1 MKFKVFMRLGITLYY
16 LHLKPH
22 TQLLKPTNNM
32 GTIALEGLEFFA
44 YHGVH
49 DEEQRI
55 GNRYQVDIQVTVDFS
70 AAAENDKLKYTV
82 NYGDLYEIVSGVMKI
97 KARLLEHI
105 AQLIIS
111 NVRERYPN
119 IEKIEVSISKFNP
132 PIGGVCTRAKV
143 TLVG

>member
-1 MKFKVFMRLGITLYY
+1 
-16 LHLKPH
+16 
-22 TQLLKPTNNM
+22 M

-44 YHGVH
+44 YHGFH

-55 GNRYQVDIQVTVDFS
+55 GNRYQVDIQVVTDFS
-70 AAAENDKLKYTV
+70 KAAENDKLKYTV
-82 NYGDLYEIVSGVMKI
+82 NYADLYEIIVEVMKI

-119 IEKIEVSISKFNP
+119 IEKIEVSVSKFNP

>member
-1 MKFKVFMRLGITLYY
+1 
-16 LHLKPH
+16 
-22 TQLLKPTNNM
+22 M

-55 GNRYQVDIQVTVDFS
+55 GNRYQVDIQVNIDFS
-70 AAAENDKLKYTV
+70 EAAENDKLKYTV
-82 NYGDLYEIVSGVMKI
+82 NYGDLYEIISEVMKV

-105 AQLIIS
+105 AQLIIL
-111 NVRERYPN
+111 NVRERYPKL
-119 IEKIEVSISKFNP
+119 EKIEVSISKFNP

>member
-1 MKFKVFMRLGITLYY
+1 MGI
-16 LHLKPH
+16 
-22 TQLLKPTNNM
+22 
-32 GTIALEGLEFFA
+32 IALEGIEFFA

-49 DEEQRI
+49 EEEQRI
-55 GNRYQVDIQVTVDFS
+55 GNRYQVDIQVTTDFS
-70 AAAENDKLKYTV
+70 EAAENDKLRDTV
-82 NYGDLYEIVSGVMKI
+82 NYGDLYEIISGVMKI

-111 NVRERYPN
+111 NVRKRYPE
-119 IEKIEVSISKFNP
+119 IEKVEVSVSKFNP